1 MKKTNE
7 EPSATAPA
15 SIDGAILVA
24 QQALDKVGKDAT
36 NKFHNY
42 SYTSSEGMLSA
53 CRAALHSAGLIV
65 RRTHWRIDPTIGEF
79 GTLVSDIVVAHP
91 ESGTKI
97 VDNVMWP
104 IVPEKGRPF
113 DKALAGAL
121 TTSLNYF
128 LRDLL
133 QVPREEETMDTRNDK
148 EYEPRRAPSP
158 PPSRPAPSAAPA
170 RPAQQAAPKQ
180 QAAAQDDGEYLRI
193 TCKYVDEGVSGQ
205 KQSPYVKVKT
215 DDGTVYFCWDV
226 ALHPVLLASKG
237 KAIWV
242 IVEES
247 RSPNSPQRIVQVR
260 TAPPADQ
267 ASPDVIDA
275 GDDDV
280 PF

>member
-1 MKKTNE
+1 MNMTKKNTE
-7 EPSATAPA
+7 EPAPIA
-15 SIDGAILVA
+15 VPSIDGAILLA

-42 SYTSSEGMLSA
+42 NYTSSEGMLSA
-53 CRAALHSAGLIV
+53 CRAALHSAGLLV

-91 ESGTKI
+91 ESGAKI

-148 EYEPRRAPSP
+148 EYEPRRQAPA
-158 PPSRPAPSAAPA
+158 PSRPAPAPA
-170 RPAQQAAPKQ
+170 PKPQAAPQAQ
-180 QAAAQDDGEYLRI
+180 QTAFMDDSEYTRI
-193 TCKYVDEGVSGQ
+193 TCKYIDEGVAGA
-205 KQSPYVKVKT
+205 KQSPYVKIKAE
-215 DDGTVYFCWDV
+215 DGAVYFCWDV
-226 ALHPVLLASKG
+226 ALHGTLLGCKGKTIWVLL
-237 KAIWV
+237 
-242 IVEES
+242 EES
-247 RSPNSPQRIVQVR
+247 KKAGSPPRIVQVR
-260 TAPPADQ
+260 LAPPADQ
-267 ASPDVIDA
+267 RSPDVEEVT
-275 GDDDV
+275 DDGL

>member
-1 MKKTNE
+1 MKKNAE
-7 EPSATAPA
+7 ELLPTPSAPVVP
-15 SIDGAILVA
+15 SIDGAILLA

-42 SYTSSEGMLSA
+42 NYTSSEGMLAA
-53 CRAALHSAGLIV
+53 CREALHSAGLIV

-91 ESGTKI
+91 ASGSKL

-148 EYEPRRAPSP
+148 EYEPRRSAPA
-158 PPSRPAPSAAPA
+158 PSRPAPALASKP
-170 RPAQQAAPKQ
+170 QAAPK
-180 QAAAQDDGEYLRI
+180 AIMDDGEYTRI
-193 TCKYVDEGVSGQ
+193 TCKYVDEGVAGA
-205 KQSPYVKVKT
+205 KQSPYVKIKAE
-215 DDGTVYFCWDV
+215 DGAVYFCWDV
-226 ALHPVLLASKG
+226 ALHSTLLGCKGKTIWVLL
-237 KAIWV
+237 
-242 IVEES
+242 EES
-247 RSPNSPQRIVQVR
+247 KKAGSPPRIVQVR
-260 TAPPADQ
+260 LAPPADQ
-267 ASPDVIDA
+267 LSPDVEEVT
-275 GDDDV
+275 DDGL